1 LAAARIIAPVPL
13 GIAAARG
20 DLVAAGPARTMPT
33 SWLLALLTVFPALIS
48 PGAAQTS
55 MAPALAPNA
64 VLQENQRAQERMERA
79 TAPPRLKGPAVVH
92 HGNSPPVRLPRPQS
106 RRRRTQDRE

>member
-13 GIAAARG
+13 RIAADRDTSVAR
-20 DLVAAGPARTMPT
+20 PARAMPT
-33 SWLLALLTVFPALIS
+33 GWLLALLTVFPGSIW

-79 TAPPRLKGPAVVH
+79 TTPLRLQGPAVVH
-92 HGNSPPVRLPRPQS
+92 HGNSAPVRLPRPTPH
-106 RRRRTQDRE
+106 RHLRHRER